1 MKNLIEFIIESE
13 KDLPRIFFPNVVES
27 KTIDSSIQDTRY
39 IFGNCVAIK
48 IGVFI
53 SLARFFSFKKKN
65 FIPIISSRLVFI
77 FPYVLKKIYV

>member
-53 SLARFFSFKKKN
+53 SLARFFSFKKKKTL
-65 FIPIISSRLVFI
+65 FLLFLLGWYSFSLTF
-77 FPYVLKKIYV
+77 